1 MGLGRRPPRSEAGAL
16 TLPLSLAAMLR
27 AALRPA
33 RALPRRHHRGCRR
46 SMSALAPADE
56 RLAAVLARMGQQA
69 LPPTPQ
75 PGGLYVP
82 TVRDGR
88 LLYVSGHA
96 PYDGGGDMITGL
108 CSSEEDVEAASAM
121 RLPDVLLTPRA

>member
-1 MGLGRRPPRSEAGAL
+1 MSFWKRKLGARRI
-16 TLPLSLAAMLR
+16 
-27 AALRPA
+27 
-33 RALPRRHHRGCRR
+33 
-46 SMSALAPADE
+46 
-56 RLAAVLARMGQQA
+56 AAVLARMGQQA

-108 CSSEEDVEAASAM
+108 CSSEEDVEAAHRAAAHNALSILSTLTATLGGLGGVK
-121 RLPDVLLTPRA
+121 RLIKSLCMVNCAPGFGYHPEVMNGYR

>member
-1 MGLGRRPPRSEAGAL
+1 
-16 TLPLSLAAMLR
+16 
-27 AALRPA
+27 
-33 RALPRRHHRGCRR
+33 
-46 SMSALAPADE
+46 MSALAPADE

-108 CSSEEDVEAASAM
+108 CSSEEDVEAAHRAAAHNALSILSTLTATLGGLGGVK
-121 RLPDVLLTPRA
+121 RLIKSLCMVNCAPSGFGYHPEVMNGYR